1 MDTDALAINCKQ
13 INQYIMEV
21 TGILKVK
28 YDVQQVSD
36 KFKKR
41 DFVLTIEPTSPYPQ
55 HVTMQLTQDKVNLVD
70 SFNIGDEMKVSFNL
84 RGREWTS
91 PQGDTKYFNTI
102 DAWRIERSG
111 GAAGNTASNNSS
123 QSMQQNNS
131 APVFNSSA
139 ADDDLPF

>member
-1 MDTDALAINCKQ
+1 
-13 INQYIMEV
+13 MEV
-21 TGILKVK
+21 TGILKLK

-41 DFVLTIEPTSPYPQ
+41 DFVMTIEPTSPYPQ
-55 HVTMQLTQDKVNLVD
+55 HVTFQLTQDKVNLVD
-70 SFNIGDEMKVSFNL
+70 NFNIGDEMKVSFNL

-102 DAWRIERSG
+102 DAWRIEKTG
-111 GAAGNTASNNSS
+111 GASNNTASGNSS
-123 QSMQQNNS
+123 QSMPNNSS